1 VGEKISFELKSCQA
15 ELVEACTI
23 LKENYFYN
31 FTRLRQAQADIS
43 KFIAFSYHFNKTTLY
58 SHFTLAKKY
67 FKYYLTASNSKGH
80 GVHSPFVFEFI
91 KFILNDKTKYNIYST
106 IEKQREILLYD
117 KTIIDVEDFGAGS
130 TVIKSKQRVVKD
142 IAASSLKPKKY
153 SQLLFRMI
161 QFYNKKN
168 VLELGTSFGITT
180 AYLAAGKNNPSITTM
195 EGSQS
200 IADIA
205 QQNFETLQQKN
216 INIIKGDFEKTL
228 SSFLESSNVIDL
240 AFLDGNHRKIP
251 TLNYFQQILTKSS
264 EETIFV
270 FDDIHW
276 SSDMEEAWEEIKNH
290 EAVTLTIDL
299 FFIGI
304 VFLKENFKV
313 KQHFVV
319 RY

>member
-1 VGEKISFELKSCQA
+1 M
-15 ELVEACTI
+15 
-23 LKENYFYN
+23 N
-31 FTRLRQAQADIS
+31 FQPS
-43 KFIAFSYHFNKTTLY
+43 TLY
-58 SHFTLAKKY
+58 THFQLAKKY
-67 FKYYLTASNSKGH
+67 LHYYLTAENSKGH

-91 KFILNDKTKYNIYST
+91 KFVLNDKTTYDVYES
-106 IEKQREILLYD
+106 IEKQRQALLNN

-130 TVIKSKQRVVKD
+130 TVIKTKQRVVKD

-168 VLELGTSFGITT
+168 LLELGTSFGITT
-180 AYLAAGKNNPSITTM
+180 SYIASAKNNPVVTTM

-200 IADIA
+200 MAKIA

-216 INIIKGDFEKTL
+216 INIIKGDFENTL
-228 SSFLESSNVIDL
+228 APFLAKSNTIDF

-251 TLNYFQQILTKSS
+251 TLQYFTQILSNST
-264 EETIFV
+264 EETIVV

-276 SSDMEEAWEEIKNH
+276 SSDMEEAWKEVKAH

-304 VFLKENFKV
+304 VFLKKDFKV
-313 KQHFVV
+313 KQHFVI

>member
-1 VGEKISFELKSCQA
+1 L
-15 ELVEACTI
+15 
-23 LKENYFYN
+23 YN
-31 FTRLRQAQADIS
+31 
-43 KFIAFSYHFNKTTLY
+43 
-58 SHFTLAKKY
+58 HFTLAKKY
-67 FKYYLTASNSKGH
+67 LHYYLTAENSKGH

-91 KFILNDKTKYNIYST
+91 KFVLNDKKEYGIYST
-106 IEKQREILLYD
+106 IEKQRQVLLND
-117 KTIIDVEDFGAGS
+117 KTVIEVEDFGAGS
-130 TVIKSKQRVVKD
+130 TVIKTKQRVVKD

-180 AYLAAGKNNPSITTM
+180 TYLASAKNNPAVTSM

-200 IADIA
+200 IANIA
-205 QQNFETLQQKN
+205 QQSFDALQLKN
-216 INIIKGDFEKTL
+216 IHIIKGDFEKTL
-228 SSFLESSNVIDL
+228 SPFLENAGTIDF

-251 TLNYFQQILTKSS
+251 TLQYFQHILSNSTA
-264 EETIFV
+264 EIIVV

-276 SSDMEEAWEEIKNH
+276 SKEMEEAWEEIKMQ
-290 EAVTLTIDL
+290 EAVTLSIDL

-304 VFLKENFKV
+304 VFLKKDFKV